1 MLFQAASRP
10 IFTPKA
16 RRIALRSSRIG
27 NGVGA
32 HLLIAP
38 SIFLACI
45 GSVDFRRDT
54 RSLKPNLDGGKGSGK
69 LAFTRF
75 QSSCGV
81 SKRKRKHGRA
91 VFSRKRSEVCFLS
104 SVSWTPS

>member
-32 HLLIAP
+32 YLLIAP

-75 QSSCGV
+75 QNSCGV
-81 SKRKRKHGRA
+81 GKRKRKHGRA
-91 VFSRKRSEVCFLS
+91 VFF
-104 SVSWTPS
+104 P

>member
-16 RRIALRSSRIG
+16 KRIALRSSRIG

-32 HLLIAP
+32 QLLIAP

-75 QSSCGV
+75 QNSCGV
-81 SKRKRKHGRA
+81 GKRKRKHGRA
-91 VFSRKRSEVCFLS
+91 VFF
-104 SVSWTPS
+104 P